1 MHELSVAQSIVSIAE
16 NAAPKTPDTTITS
29 IHLQIGELS
38 GIELE
43 PLRFAF
49 SIIKKDTIL
58 EHAELDIELVR
69 GEAECP
75 QCKTVFPM
83 HYYGASCPTCGNY
96 FIHVSKGRE
105 MKVINLV
112 VDEHEDAVC

>member
-1 MHELSVAQSIVSIAE
+1 MHELSVAQSILSIAE
-16 NAAPKTPDTTITS
+16 NAAPKTTNTTITS

-43 PLRFAF
+43 PLKFAF

-58 EHAELDIELVR
+58 EHAELDIELIR
-69 GEAECP
+69 GEAYCP
-75 QCKTVFPM
+75 QCKSEFHM
-83 HYYGASCPTCGNY
+83 HYYGASCPNCGNY

-105 MKVINLV
+105 MRVVNLV